1 VDIKIPRVL
10 TRGVSFLSGSC
21 SQVFVSVKHYFDLG
35 EHWAAT
41 FMYWGYYFGYIGLML
56 GVLLHEF
63 KKEKNEAKA
72 RNHLLILLTIFLV
85 IVPPFILINIFP
97 SLNFSFPSVYCQF
110 ALIYAVVALIG
121 VHLDEQ
127 VSQTFFDKIFKRF
140 KK

>member
-1 VDIKIPRVL
+1 
-10 TRGVSFLSGSC
+10 
-21 SQVFVSVKHYFDLG
+21 
-35 EHWAAT
+35 
-41 FMYWGYYFGYIGLML
+41 MYWGYYFGYIGLML